1 MEAARAVGRGIL
13 FLTPHLGCFEVS
25 ALYAAT
31 RIPITILYRP
41 PKLKWLEPLMR
52 AGRSRGYGR
61 LAPTTLGGV
70 RRLLKA
76 LHGGEAVGLLPDHV
90 PGFGEGV
97 WADFFGRPAYTM
109 TLVGKLQKATGCM
122 VILAFSRRL
131 PKGRGF
137 ALELEMLED
146 DLSGPAGARR
156 LNAAIEDLIRRCPE
170 QYLWS
175 YNRLQ
180 GAGRRAAARRGRG
193 HLMFTRLAI
202 GALWLLHF
210 LPLGVLARV
219 GAFAGDRVAGAREG
233 AARSGPNQP
242 QALLSRLGRSPARG
256 VLKAHFRAVGRSIL
270 EATIA
275 WWASEARLRRLVRIE
290 GEEHAR
296 ALGDRRVIF
305 LVPHFV
311 GIELEGLR
319 MSMDYKGM
327 AVYSHQK
334 NRVFDEFLVRVRSRF
349 PGTRMV
355 ARQEG
360 VKTLLRGFKDGLGLQ
375 LSPDLDLGPRDAVF
389 VPFFGVQ
396 AATVTALSR
405 LARLTEGGRRS
416 RRRPPVAR
424 QRRLRDAHVSGLGR
438 LPRRER
444 PRRTRGA

>member
-1 MEAARAVGRGIL
+1 
-13 FLTPHLGCFEVS
+13 
-25 ALYAAT
+25 
-31 RIPITILYRP
+31 
-41 PKLKWLEPLMR
+41 
-52 AGRSRGYGR
+52 
-61 LAPTTLGGV
+61 
-70 RRLLKA
+70 
-76 LHGGEAVGLLPDHV
+76 
-90 PGFGEGV
+90 
-97 WADFFGRPAYTM
+97 
-109 TLVGKLQKATGCM
+109 
-122 VILAFSRRL
+122 
-131 PKGRGF
+131 
-137 ALELEMLED
+137 
-146 DLSGPAGARR
+146 
-156 LNAAIEDLIRRCPE
+156 
-170 QYLWS
+170 
-175 YNRLQ
+175 
-180 GAGRRAAARRGRG
+180 
-193 HLMFTRLAI
+193 MFTRLAI
-202 GALWLLHF
+202 GALWLLHL
-210 LPLGVLARV
+210 LPLGALARI
-219 GAFAGDRVAGAREG
+219 GAFAGDVLRVLGQERREVARTNLRLCFPDWDE
-233 AARSGPNQP
+233 ARRE
-242 QALLSRLGRSPARG
+242 A

-296 ALGDRRVIF
+296 ALGDRRVIY

-405 LARLTEGGRRS
+405 LARLTKAAVVPVVVRQLPGSEGYVMRMYPAWDDYPGATPEEDTRRMNAFIEE
-416 RRRPPVAR
+416 RVLEMPEQYYWLHKRFKTRPEGEG
-424 QRRLRDAHVSGLGR
+424 SFY
-438 LPRRER
+438 
-444 PRRTRGA
+444 

>member
-1 MEAARAVGRGIL
+1 
-13 FLTPHLGCFEVS
+13 
-25 ALYAAT
+25 
-31 RIPITILYRP
+31 
-41 PKLKWLEPLMR
+41 
-52 AGRSRGYGR
+52 
-61 LAPTTLGGV
+61 
-70 RRLLKA
+70 
-76 LHGGEAVGLLPDHV
+76 
-90 PGFGEGV
+90 
-97 WADFFGRPAYTM
+97 
-109 TLVGKLQKATGCM
+109 
-122 VILAFSRRL
+122 
-131 PKGRGF
+131 
-137 ALELEMLED
+137 ML
-146 DLSGPAGARR
+146 
-156 LNAAIEDLIRRCPE
+156 
-170 QYLWS
+170 
-175 YNRLQ
+175 
-180 GAGRRAAARRGRG
+180 
-193 HLMFTRLAI
+193 TRLGI

-210 LPLGVLARV
+210 LPLGILARI
-219 GAFAGDRVAGAREG
+219 GAFAGTALRVIGRERRQVARTNLRLCFPDWDE
-233 AARSGPNQP
+233 ARRES
-242 QALLSRLGRSPARG
+242 

-334 NRVFDEFLVRVRSRF
+334 NKVFDEFLVRVRSRF

-389 VPFFGVQ
+389 VPFFGVR

-405 LARLTEGGRRS
+405 LARLTGAAVVPVVVRQLPGGAGYVMRMYPAWDDYPGANPEEDTRRMNAFIEERVLEMPEQYYWLHKRFKTRPEGEES
-416 RRRPPVAR
+416 FY
-424 QRRLRDAHVSGLGR
+424 
-438 LPRRER
+438 
-444 PRRTRGA
+444 